1 MSFPQATPV
10 HYEMG
15 TRPRSIQYN
24 SATTQIKGGQLKGI
38 VELPMDVIRSTGNI
52 TSDIATGLGEIIGSA
67 TTGVAMIADA
77 AGTTLDKMSK
87 SLKVAS
93 VKVMDS
99 VGEIAPD
106 AASKLGKIVGVVPIL
121 GKPAAYVVKGAGKGV
136 YYVVTSVGDI
146 TGEGIRGVGK
156 VGKAASDMVVFT
168 IATTGK
174 TTQKVVD
181 EAGKIVHKVTRD
193 IAGKKHRKTA
203 RKSQT
208 KKGKKAKKSKRHT
221 RRN

>member
-1 MSFPQATPV
+1 
-10 HYEMG
+10 
-15 TRPRSIQYN
+15 
-24 SATTQIKGGQLKGI
+24 
-38 VELPMDVIRSTGNI
+38 MDVIRSAGNI

-77 AGTTLDKMSK
+77 AGSTLDKMSK

-174 TTQKVVD
+174 TTQRVVD

-203 RKSQT
+203 RKSKT
-208 KKGKKAKKSKRHT
+208 KKMKSTKRGKGT
-221 RRN
+221 RRK